1 MNSGWCQATA
11 ARSSARG
18 QPWRRWT
25 GWGSGEYGSGSVTH
39 AIRIQTRVESDTLR
53 IPELLLLV
61 GKRVEVIVIE
71 EEGAEEHDEREEQ
84 AAEAPRRKLGALR
97 GMMKI
102 PEDFDD
108 PLPKDVLRTFEGGAK
123 G

>member
-1 MNSGWCQATA
+1 VN
-11 ARSSARG
+11 
-18 QPWRRWT
+18 
-25 GWGSGEYGSGSVTH
+25 H
-39 AIRIQTRVESDTLR
+39 AIRVRTLVESDTLR
-53 IPELLLLV
+53 LPELRPLV
-61 GKRVEVIVIE
+61 GQRVEVIVLE
-71 EEGAEEHDEREEQ
+71 EEGAEEHDEREAQ

-108 PLPKDVLRTFEGGAK
+108 PLLKDVLRTFEAEAK